1 MARMKK
7 ITKIYEKICLVV
19 GFAAIIVLI
28 GFLINFWGYHFFITE
43 PLWFIR
49 IPEIIL
55 GIIAIP
61 YYLKKIY
68 EKWIK

>member
-1 MARMKK
+1 MKIK
-7 ITKIYEKICLVV
+7 EIYEKVCLTWGICAMSILTFYLIT
-19 GFAAIIVLI
+19 GGGYCIILM
-28 GFLINFWGYHFFITE
+28 E
-43 PLWFIR
+43 PIWYIR